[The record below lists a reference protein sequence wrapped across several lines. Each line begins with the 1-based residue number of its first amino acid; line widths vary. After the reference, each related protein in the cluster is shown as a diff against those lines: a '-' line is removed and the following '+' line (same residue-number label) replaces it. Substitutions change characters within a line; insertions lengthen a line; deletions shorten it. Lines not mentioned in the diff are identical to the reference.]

1 MLRTWAEVQVVEC
14 LPSIWKAMGSIST
27 TVHTHIDAEIQHG
40 SRPVT
45 SDVESE
51 SELQTWTWTWPLD
64 LNWTVAWI
72 FQVLWPEFISG
83 AWTWTWILGL
93 LFRTWQWLDF
103 GSGPWTWKWPW
114 ALILYLELRKAQKV
128 DRHEP
133 ESWEE
138 SWILQLHHGH
148 WLWFLTSNLNHV
160 SQSWTWHWTG
170 FFFFLVLGIEIRA
183 LCLQGKAVYCF
194 ESQFFC
200 RQGIMLLSGS
210 TLAQAPPT
218 FASQIAEIRRVCS
231 HVQLVL
237 AISSHLNCH
246 QTEILLSLPSK

>member
-170 FFFFLVLGIEIRA
+170 FFFSWYWGLKSGPCACKAKQSTALSPSSFADRYHAFVWVNFGPGSSY
-183 LCLQGKAVYCF
+183 LCLPN
-194 ESQFFC
+194 SWD
-200 RQGIMLLSGS
+200 
-210 TLAQAPPT
+210 
-218 FASQIAEIRRVCS
+218 
-231 HVQLVL
+231 
-237 AISSHLNCH
+237 
-246 QTEILLSLPSK
+246 